1 MSELGQERLSPVY
14 LATSALP
21 LKTDKRRHVGMSAS
35 CQKRAYAPQHTG
47 SLFDH
52 LVGER
57 EQRGRN
63 FDAECLCGGEV
74 DDQIELSPEV
84 DRQVGGLF
92 AFKNTQE
99 ARLPFASSVPVQ
111 PVNGATATFGVRS

>member
-52 LVGER
+52 LVGGDQQPRWHRKTKRLCRFDVESRYKFGRRLYR
-57 EQRGRN
+57 EVGRLGAAQN
-63 FDAECLCGGEV
+63 AV
-74 DDQIELSPEV
+74 HV
-84 DRQVGGLF
+84 VR
-92 AFKNTQE
+92 
-99 ARLPFASSVPVQ
+99 RLAKFVH
-111 PVNGATATFGVRS
+111 PVNRI